1 MVRGAGKARVIWVV
15 LLDGERVKDYDGLRA
30 QSTALKYM
38 MCLVKGGIPRARI
51 GLFKTIQFASGRR
64 GSYV

>member
-15 LLDGERVKDYDGLRA
+15 LLDGGRVKDYDGLRA
-30 QSTALKYM
+30 QIMALKYM
-38 MCLVKGGIPRARI
+38 VCLVKGGIPKARI

>member
-30 QSTALKYM
+30 QLMALKYIL
-38 MCLVKGGIPRARI
+38 CLVRGGIPRARI
-51 GLFKTIQFASGRR
+51 GVFKTIQFASGRR
-64 GSYV
+64 GSNV